1 VASPGTIVSTPAGD
15 GQWLVELAGE
25 HDLSTAPRLRE
36 ELDHAVAEGG
46 SVVVDLAE
54 VTFVDSS
61 VIGVLV
67 NAHLGA
73 GNDDGR
79 RVVVVVPAHA
89 TARRVLDLV
98 GAGEVLRV
106 VESREEALVPG
117 RPI

>member
-1 VASPGTIVSTPAGD
+1 MASPGTIVSTRTGD

-36 ELDHAVAEGG
+36 ELERAVAGGG

-73 GNDDGR
+73 GDDVGR
-79 RVVVVVPAHA
+79 RVIVVVPAHA
-89 TARRVLDLV
+89 TPRRLLDLV

-106 VESREEALVPG
+106 VESREDTLVPG
-117 RPI
+117 PPI